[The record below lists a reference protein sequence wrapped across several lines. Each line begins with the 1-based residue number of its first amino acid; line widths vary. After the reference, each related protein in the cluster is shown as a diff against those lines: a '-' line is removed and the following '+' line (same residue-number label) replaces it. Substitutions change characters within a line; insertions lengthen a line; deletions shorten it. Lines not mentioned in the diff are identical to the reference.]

1 MRARDREFGMDIYTL
16 LHVKW
21 ITRAS
26 LVVQWLRIY
35 LAMQGTQIG
44 SLVREDPTYHGQLT
58 PCTTTTEPPLWNS
71 RAATTEPREATMR
84 ACVLRDKRSH
94 CKEKPIHHN

>member
-26 LVVQWLRIY
+26 LVVQWLRVR
-35 LAMQGTQIG
+35 LAMQGT
-44 SLVREDPTYHGQLT
+44 LVLFLVLEDPAS
-58 PCTTTTEPPLWNS
+58 EP
-71 RAATTEPREATMR
+71 T
-84 ACVLRDKRSH
+84 CHKY
-94 CKEKPIHHN
+94 